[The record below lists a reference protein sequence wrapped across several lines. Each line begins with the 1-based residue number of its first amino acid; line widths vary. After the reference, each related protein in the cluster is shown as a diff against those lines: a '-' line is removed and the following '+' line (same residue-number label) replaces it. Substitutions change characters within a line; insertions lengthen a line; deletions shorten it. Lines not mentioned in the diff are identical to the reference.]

1 MELLNK
7 SFEDREEEVHRLVG
21 EKFGFRDF
29 ESFKKDFDEKIER
42 AHKDIE
48 EGHCRPIE
56 EFWTEME
63 AKYNIND
70 TI

>member
-1 MELLNK
+1 MGLLNQN
-7 SFEDREEEVHRLVG
+7 FEDREEEVDRLVG
-21 EKFGFRDF
+21 EKFGFKDF
-29 ESFKKDFDEKIER
+29 ESFKKDFDEKIKR

-48 EGHCRPIE
+48 EGRCRPIE
-56 EFWTEME
+56 EFWAEME